1 MTFRRSSR
9 AAATMSAVALGA
21 ILLVIAVLVFL
32 GVYLA
37 LPGTGHFY
45 ALIWIGV
52 LALIFAMASYIGSSL
67 TRDPSAA
74 RLATFGFLG
83 MGFAVLI
90 LTITV
95 GPDNPLNPTG
105 QIVSLIV
112 VLLLLVGVV
121 FMARWRANE
130 LGRENRRTEQRA
142 EWNQSPPK
150 SAFDY
155 AAAQTATPPP
165 AAAPPAGGPPSPP
178 GGGHA

>member
-1 MTFRRSSR
+1 MGFRRSAR
-9 AAATMSAVALGA
+9 AVASISAVVLGA
-21 ILLVIAVLVFL
+21 ILLVIAVLVFA

-45 ALIWIGV
+45 ALIWIGI
-52 LALIFAMASYIGSSL
+52 LALIFAIGSYIGSSV

-95 GPDNPLNPTG
+95 GPDNPLSTTA

-130 LGRENRRTEQRA
+130 LGREHRRDEQRTVW
-142 EWNQSPPK
+142 EQTPPK
-150 SAFDY
+150 SAFEY

-165 AAAPPAGGPPSPP
+165 ATVPPEGRSTPPS
-178 GGGHA
+178 GGHA